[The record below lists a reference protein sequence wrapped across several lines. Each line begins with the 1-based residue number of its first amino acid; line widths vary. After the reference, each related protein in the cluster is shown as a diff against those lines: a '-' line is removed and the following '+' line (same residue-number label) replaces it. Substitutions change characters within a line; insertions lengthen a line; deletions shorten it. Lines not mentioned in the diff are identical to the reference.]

1 MTAEFHKDDG
11 WSIKKEFSIGDGI
24 AILVAFL
31 TIVSVYYKVDTR
43 LIVLENDKQDRKEYF
58 NRYEAKSDDQFKEIS
73 RKLDKLTEVWLSREA
88 RALIQDQNSMAG
100 MGGNGRR

>member
-1 MTAEFHKDDG
+1 MVHQEGVLDRRRDSDPRRVPDHR
-11 WSIKKEFSIGDGI
+11 IGLLQSG
-24 AILVAFL
+24 
-31 TIVSVYYKVDTR
+31 TR